1 MTLEEIAR
9 AIIAGKYRMWD
20 VEKKVKELDLND
32 GFQVVHLTFGQ
43 FVEQREELIAKGAR
57 LYHEQP
63 EPWEDY
69 SNWAIEDV
77 KDILPERGEY
87 DSVLVRCSKKRCHH
101 FRETANTC
109 AIDPIRWVEPLRF
122 RWPIDNTE
130 KDT

>member
-9 AIIAGKYRMWD
+9 AIIAGKYRMGD
-20 VEKKVKELDLND
+20 VEDKVKELRLHD
-32 GFQVVHLTFGQ
+32 GFQVVYLTFNQ

-63 EPWEDY
+63 EPWEYY

-77 KDILPERGEY
+77 KDVLPERGEY
-87 DSVLVRCSKKRCHH
+87 SMVLIRCSNESCHH
-101 FRETANTC
+101 MRETPYAC
-109 AIDPIRWVEPLRF
+109 ALDPITWAEPLRF

-130 KDT
+130 KGK